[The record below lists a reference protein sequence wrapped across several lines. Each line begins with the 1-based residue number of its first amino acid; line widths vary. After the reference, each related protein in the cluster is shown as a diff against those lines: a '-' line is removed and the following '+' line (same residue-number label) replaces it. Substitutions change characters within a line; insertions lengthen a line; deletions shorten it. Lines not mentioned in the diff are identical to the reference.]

1 MNSKDGID
9 FAMLFTPRE
18 RLRRLQLWG
27 KHRQIVSNNRIKNL
41 NVRLIFSGMAASCD
55 RVAGNLYFYSS
66 LTSWCQYL
74 VIEDNTMNVNAS
86 DQITLMTAI
95 MAQQVRQLA
104 EIQEMITE
112 STAKLPQV
120 STDPNLGQIINI
132 RV

>member
-1 MNSKDGID
+1 
-9 FAMLFTPRE
+9 
-18 RLRRLQLWG
+18 
-27 KHRQIVSNNRIKNL
+27 
-41 NVRLIFSGMAASCD
+41 
-55 RVAGNLYFYSS
+55 
-66 LTSWCQYL
+66 
-74 VIEDNTMNVNAS
+74 MNVDPT

-112 STAKLPQV
+112 STAKLLQA